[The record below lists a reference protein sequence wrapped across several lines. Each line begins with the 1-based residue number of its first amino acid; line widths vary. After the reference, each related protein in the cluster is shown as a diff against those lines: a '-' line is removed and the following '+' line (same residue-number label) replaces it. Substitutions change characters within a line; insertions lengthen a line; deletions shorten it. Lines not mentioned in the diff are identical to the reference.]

1 MTRRILLLLP
11 GALLLS
17 ARELSDDEI
26 YDEVRRRL
34 TADREVKILDLD
46 VTVSQGVVTLKGL
59 VETERLRSRAER
71 IVKKI
76 KAVRGVNNELRI
88 RQ

>member
-46 VTVSQGVVTLKGL
+46 VAVSQGVVTLKGL

>member
-17 ARELSDDEI
+17 ARELTDDEI

-34 TADREVKILDLD
+34 TADREVKILNLD
-46 VTVSQGVVTLKGL
+46 VQVDQGVVTIRGL
-59 VETERLRSRAER
+59 VELERLRTRAER
-71 IVKKI
+71 IVKRI
-76 KAVRGVNNELRI
+76 KAVRSVNNELRV